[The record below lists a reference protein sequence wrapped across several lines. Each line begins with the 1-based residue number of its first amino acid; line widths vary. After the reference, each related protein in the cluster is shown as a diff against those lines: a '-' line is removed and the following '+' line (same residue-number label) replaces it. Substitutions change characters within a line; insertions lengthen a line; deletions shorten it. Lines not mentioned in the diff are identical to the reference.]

1 MKKISTFITAVF
13 FLMAAALGWFIPLAT
28 FNVED
33 RLTEGKHQKLDIEKI
48 NLSYRDDLAMNQKI
62 NIVSYEYMISSSIEL
77 DKGVFNQKE
86 DIGRIMNEFMTDFT
100 GLRFG
105 ADYAASS
112 KPVLINLANNRGTIV
127 IWVVDCLIGENWN
140 VLCYVDDRTGA
151 ILHCEI
157 YGDPDTWTSFVE
169 GSQNYSDPA
178 KSIAERY
185 SNALY
190 NHYQRQLS
198 AKLVTYHM
206 VLEQPLDM
214 SVGYR
219 LVFRDAKNYTFQ
231 VTVNVGYYKGGI
243 EAF

>member
-1 MKKISTFITAVF
+1 MKKGSTIITAVF
-13 FLMAAALGWFIPLAT
+13 FLMAMALGWFLPLAVYN
-28 FNVED
+28 FED
-33 RLTEGKHQKLDIEKI
+33 RLTEGKQESLSIQGV

-62 NIVSYEYMISSSIEL
+62 NIVNYENSIITYIEL
-77 DKGVFNQKE
+77 DKGIFNQKA
-86 DIGRIMNEFMTDFT
+86 DIERIMNEFMTDFSGFKFQT
-100 GLRFG
+100 
-105 ADYAASS
+105 DYAAYA
-112 KPVLINLANNRGTIV
+112 KPMLANLANNKGTIV
-127 IWVVDCLIGENWN
+127 IWVVDCKINDNWN
-140 VLCYVDDRTGA
+140 FYCFIDDRTGA
-151 ILHCEI
+151 ILSSSLYSTQEHWSELVD
-157 YGDPDTWTSFVE
+157 GVN
-169 GSQNYSDPA
+169 QYSDPA